1 MGCVYKIENKITGKV
16 YIGSTI
22 DFYRRK
28 HEHFWELM
36 NKSHHSIKLQ
46 SDYDKYG
53 EENFSMSIIEE
64 CENDIRFDREQY
76 YIDLYDAANKGYNT
90 SDSAYFSKAGFCTMD
105 KNGENNPFYGKHHS
119 EETRRKLRETW
130 ERTRKERSGFT
141 HSEETKDKIR
151 QTKIG
156 KKNPN
161 ATHILQYDLDGNFLK
176 EWDCIADAA
185 EFYGM
190 KSPTSISNCCHKNV
204 GKTEKY
210 NIAKGFIWRYAG
222 KLKKRG
228 DA

>member
-16 YIGSTI
+16 YIGSTN

-64 CENDIRFDREQY
+64 CEDSIRLDREQH

-105 KNGENNPFYGKHHS
+105 KDGENNPFYGKHHS
-119 EETRRKLRETW
+119 EETRQKLRETW
-130 ERTRKERSGFT
+130 ELTREERSGFT

-151 QTKIG
+151 KTKIG

-176 EWDCIADAA
+176 EWDCIADIV

-190 KSPTSISNCCHKNV
+190 SGHSHVSNCCERNI
-204 GKTEKY
+204 GRTEKFCRS
-210 NIAKGFIWRYAG
+210 KGFIWRYAD
-222 KLKKRG
+222 KPKRKNG
-228 DA
+228 V

>member
-16 YIGSTI
+16 YIGSTN

-53 EENFSMSIIEE
+53 EENFSMSTIEE
-64 CENDIRFDREQY
+64 CEDSIRLDREQH

-105 KNGENNPFYGKHHS
+105 KDGENNPFYGKHHS
-119 EETRRKLRETW
+119 EETRQKLRETW
-130 ERTRKERSGFT
+130 ELTREERSGFT

-151 QTKIG
+151 KTKMG

-176 EWDCIADAA
+176 EWDCIADIV

-190 KSPTSISNCCHKNV
+190 SGHSHVSNCCERNI
-204 GKTEKY
+204 GRTEKFCR
-210 NIAKGFIWRYAG
+210 AKGFIWRYAD
-222 KLKKRG
+222 KPKRKNG
-228 DA
+228 V

>member
-1 MGCVYKIENKITGKV
+1 MGCVYKIENIITGKV
-16 YIGSTI
+16 YIGSTN

-36 NKSHHSIKLQ
+36 NKSHHSAKLQ

-53 EENFSMSIIEE
+53 EEKFSMSIIEE
-64 CENDIRFDREQY
+64 CEDDVRLDREQH
-76 YIDLYDAANKGYNT
+76 YIDLYDSANKGYNI

-105 KNGENNPFYGKHHS
+105 KDGENNPFYGKHHS
-119 EETRRKLRETW
+119 EETRKKLRETW
-130 ERTRKERSGFT
+130 ERTRTERSGFS

-151 QTKIG
+151 KTKIG

-176 EWDCIADAA
+176 EWDCIADIV

-190 KSPTSISNCCHKNV
+190 SGHSHVSNCCERNI
-204 GKTEKY
+204 GRTEKFCR
-210 NIAKGFIWRYAG
+210 AKGFIWRYAD
-222 KLKKRG
+222 KPKRKNG
-228 DA
+228 V